1 MTIAEVLAMNEKQI
15 FDRKSI
21 LIKPADLSDTLCA
34 FANADGGTVAIGISD
49 KLRRIEGV
57 DYRSSQLNDILRT
70 PIDFCNPT
78 VPVTTE
84 MVACVNSEGKPDH
97 VLLMHVEASPMFH
110 ANQADEAFVRVGDKN
125 KKLDFNDRLTLMYAK
140 GVRYYEDEPVA
151 DATIDDLDMDFVRK
165 YCNRIGY
172 AKSPEEYVRENK
184 KFVTMKDGKEQVS
197 VAAILLFGK
206 NPQLFFPRAYI
217 RFIRYD
223 GTEALVGKDMNVIK
237 DKIFEGRI
245 LDQVEQAVEFIKIQ
259 MKEKT
264 YLGHD
269 GIFVTEEEYNEFIR
283 TEIVVNAATHRDY
296 GIRGTDIQIKMFD
309 DRLEVDS
316 PGTFA
321 GMVKKENIRY
331 THFSRNPKIAAFL
344 KDYGYVKEYG
354 EGVDRMC
361 RELAAIGLPEPVFN
375 NSTFILKTTVKSS
388 SYKMLSIENQKNVEI
403 DENHS
408 EKAGNIAES
417 EENRPLKEP
426 KVTDSGE
433 MWQNVAESKEN
444 RPLKE
449 TQVNESDKKL
459 PIKKSKVTDKD
470 KQCLEKVTVKEE
482 RRQIES
488 QKNAEIDEK
497 DSEKAWN
504 ISESEENRPLKEPKL
519 TDSGEMWQNIAESEE
534 NRPLKEP
541 QLSAK
546 DKRCLEK
553 VTVKEERRQIESQKN
568 AEIDENYSE
577 KARNISES
585 EENRPLKE
593 PKLTDSGEMWQ
604 NIAESEENRP
614 LKDTGASDSG
624 EKRPIEGQKV
634 TDSGEMLPI
643 KLSMESYTKAY
654 IDKDYT
660 EPTILCLNAIYDDIE
675 VNQVF
680 NSAYFMKILECS
692 DRVARRLLSK
702 LKEMNVVIEVT
713 GIGKGRGKGRGRGMY
728 RFKYEGEE

>member
-1 MTIAEVLAMNEKQI
+1 MTIEEVLAMNEKQI

-21 LIKPADLSDTLCA
+21 LIRPADLSDTLCA

-49 KLRRIEGV
+49 KNRRIEGV
-57 DYRSSQLNDILRT
+57 DNYQGQLNDILRV

-84 MVACVNSEGKPDH
+84 MVDCVNSKGKPDH
-97 VLLMHVEASPMFH
+97 VLLMHIEASPQFH

-151 DATIDDLDMDFVRK
+151 DATIDDLDLDFVGE
-165 YCNRIGY
+165 YCKRIGY

-245 LDQVEQAVEFIKIQ
+245 LEQVEQAVEFIKIQ

-296 GIRGTDIQIKMFD
+296 GIKGTDIQIKMFD

-344 KDYGYVKEYG
+344 K
-354 EGVDRMC
+354 
-361 RELAAIGLPEPVFN
+361 AIVGHPRI
-375 NSTFILKTTVKSS
+375 SHGI
-388 SYKMLSIENQKNVEI
+388 
-403 DENHS
+403 
-408 EKAGNIAES
+408 
-417 EENRPLKEP
+417 
-426 KVTDSGE
+426 
-433 MWQNVAESKEN
+433 
-444 RPLKE
+444 
-449 TQVNESDKKL
+449 
-459 PIKKSKVTDKD
+459 
-470 KQCLEKVTVKEE
+470 
-482 RRQIES
+482 RRS
-488 QKNAEIDEK
+488 
-497 DSEKAWN
+497 
-504 ISESEENRPLKEPKL
+504 PH
-519 TDSGEMWQNIAESEE
+519 
-534 NRPLKEP
+534 
-541 QLSAK
+541 
-546 DKRCLEK
+546 
-553 VTVKEERRQIESQKN
+553 
-568 AEIDENYSE
+568 
-577 KARNISES
+577 
-585 EENRPLKE
+585 
-593 PKLTDSGEMWQ
+593 
-604 NIAESEENRP
+604 
-614 LKDTGASDSG
+614 
-624 EKRPIEGQKV
+624 
-634 TDSGEMLPI
+634 
-643 KLSMESYTKAY
+643 
-654 IDKDYT
+654 
-660 EPTILCLNAIYDDIE
+660 
-675 VNQVF
+675 F
-680 NSAYFMKILECS
+680 
-692 DRVARRLLSK
+692 
-702 LKEMNVVIEVT
+702 
-713 GIGKGRGKGRGRGMY
+713 
-728 RFKYEGEE
+728 

>member
-1 MTIAEVLAMNEKQI
+1 MTIEEVLAINEKQI

-21 LIKPADLSDTLCA
+21 LIRPADLSDALCA

-49 KLRRIEGV
+49 KNRRIEGV
-57 DYRSSQLNDILRT
+57 DNYQGQLNDILRV

-78 VPVTTE
+78 VPVITE
-84 MVACVNSEGKPDH
+84 MVDCVNSKGKPDH
-97 VLLMHVEASPMFH
+97 VLLMHIEASPQFH

-151 DATIDDLDMDFVRK
+151 DATIDDLDLDFVGE
-165 YCNRIGY
+165 YCKRIGY

-245 LDQVEQAVEFIKIQ
+245 LEQVEQAVEFIKIQ

-269 GIFVTEEEYNEFIR
+269 GIFVTDEEYNEFIR

-296 GIRGTDIQIKMFD
+296 GIKGTDIQIKMFD

-361 RELAAIGLPEPVFN
+361 RELAAIGLPAPVFN

-388 SYKMLSIENQKNVEI
+388 SYKMLSTANQENAEK
-403 DENHS
+403 DEKHS
-408 EKAGNIAES
+408 YKAINIAEL
-417 EENRPLKEP
+417 EEKLPIKEP
-426 KVTDSGE
+426 KVTDSGAKLQKVSE
-433 MWQNVAESKEN
+433 LDEN

-449 TQVNESDKKL
+449 TQVSESDKKL
-459 PIKKSKVTDKD
+459 PIKEAKVTVKD
-470 KQCLEKVTVKEE
+470 EECPIEAQKVTVKDEERLEKVTDLDKKCPI
-482 RRQIES
+482 QS
-488 QKNAEIDEK
+488 Q
-497 DSEKAWN
+497 
-504 ISESEENRPLKEPKL
+504 
-519 TDSGEMWQNIAESEE
+519 
-534 NRPLKEP
+534 
-541 QLSAK
+541 
-546 DKRCLEK
+546 K
-553 VTVKEERRQIESQKN
+553 VTVKN
-568 AEIDENYSE
+568 GWN
-577 KARNISES
+577 
-585 EENRPLKE
+585 P
-593 PKLTDSGEMWQ
+593 
-604 NIAESEENRP
+604 
-614 LKDTGASDSG
+614 
-624 EKRPIEGQKV
+624 QKV
-634 TDSGEMLPI
+634 TVKDEECPIEAQKVTVKNGWDQGKVTVKDEECPIEAQKVTVKREERSIDMEKIVESLEKLPI
-643 KLSMESYTKAY
+643 KEADATESSKKLPIKESMVSESSEKLPIKISMGAYTDSY
-654 IDKDYT
+654 RDKGYS
-660 EPTILCLNAIYDDIE
+660 EPTILSLMTIYNDIE

-680 NSAYFMKILECS
+680 GSAYFMKILECS
-692 DRVARRLLSK
+692 ESTARRLLVK
-702 LKEMNVVIEVT
+702 LKEMNVVIEVA
-713 GIGKGRGKGRGRGMY
+713 GIGKGRGKGNGRGIY
-728 RFKYEGEE
+728 RFKYESEV

>member
-1 MTIAEVLAMNEKQI
+1 MTIEEVLAINEKQI

-21 LIKPADLSDTLCA
+21 LIRPADLSDTLCA

-49 KLRRIEGV
+49 KNRRIEGV
-57 DYRSSQLNDILRT
+57 DNYQGQLNDILRV

-84 MVACVNSEGKPDH
+84 MVDCVNSKGKPDH
-97 VLLMHVEASPMFH
+97 VLLMHIEASPQFH

-151 DATIDDLDMDFVRK
+151 DATIDDLDLDFVGE
-165 YCNRIGY
+165 YCKRIGY

-245 LDQVEQAVEFIKIQ
+245 LEQVEQAVEFIKIQ

-269 GIFVTEEEYNEFIR
+269 GIFVTDEEYNEFIR

-296 GIRGTDIQIKMFD
+296 GIKGTDIQIKMFD

-361 RELAAIGLPEPVFN
+361 RELAAIGLPAPVFN
-375 NSTFILKTTVKSS
+375 NSTFILKTIVKSS
-388 SYKMLSIENQKNVEI
+388 SYKMLLAENQENTKKDEKNS
-403 DENHS
+403 D
-408 EKAGNIAES
+408 KAINIAEP
-417 EENRPLKEP
+417 EEKLLIKEP
-426 KVTDSGE
+426 KVSDSRAKLQKVSE
-433 MWQNVAESKEN
+433 LDEN

-449 TQVNESDKKL
+449 TQVSESDKKL
-459 PIKKSKVTDKD
+459 TIK
-470 KQCLEKVTVKEE
+470 EAKVTVK
-482 RRQIES
+482 
-488 QKNAEIDEK
+488 DEK
-497 DSEKAWN
+497 CPIEDS
-504 ISESEENRPLKEPKL
+504 
-519 TDSGEMWQNIAESEE
+519 
-534 NRPLKEP
+534 
-541 QLSAK
+541 
-546 DKRCLEK
+546 K
-553 VTVKEERRQIESQKN
+553 V
-568 AEIDENYSE
+568 
-577 KARNISES
+577 
-585 EENRPLKE
+585 
-593 PKLTDSGEMWQ
+593 
-604 NIAESEENRP
+604 
-614 LKDTGASDSG
+614 SDSG
-624 EKRPIEGQKV
+624 EK
-634 TDSGEMLPI
+634 LPI
-643 KLSMESYTKAY
+643 KEPVASKSSEKLPIKESMVSGSFEKLPIKEADATESSKKLPIKESMVSGSFEKLPIKISIESYTQAY
-654 IDKDYT
+654 RNKNYNN
-660 EPTILCLNAIYDDIE
+660 PTIQNLKVIYDDIE

-680 NSAYFMKILECS
+680 GSTYLMKILECS
-692 DRVARRLLSK
+692 ERTARTLMGK
-702 LKEMNVVIEVT
+702 LKEMDVVVAV
-713 GIGKGRGKGRGRGMY
+713 IGKGRGKGQGKGIY
-728 RFKYEGEE
+728 RFKYESEV

>member
-1 MTIAEVLAMNEKQI
+1 MTIEEVLAINEKQI

-21 LIKPADLSDTLCA
+21 LIRPADLSDTLCA

-49 KLRRIEGV
+49 KNRRIEGV
-57 DYRSSQLNDILRT
+57 DNYQGQLNDILRV

-84 MVACVNSEGKPDH
+84 MVDCVNSKGKPDH
-97 VLLMHVEASPMFH
+97 VLLMHIEASPQFH

-151 DATIDDLDMDFVRK
+151 DATIDDLDLDFVSE
-165 YCNRIGY
+165 YCKRIGY
-172 AKSPEEYVRENK
+172 TKSPEEYVRENK

-245 LDQVEQAVEFIKIQ
+245 LEQVEQAVEFIKIQ

-296 GIRGTDIQIKMFD
+296 GIKGTDIQIKMFD

-361 RELAAIGLPEPVFN
+361 RELAAIGLPAPVFN
-375 NSTFILKTTVKSS
+375 NSTFILKTIVKSS
-388 SYKMLSIENQKNVEI
+388 SYKMLSTENQENAEK
-403 DENHS
+403 DERYSDKAINIS
-408 EKAGNIAES
+408 EP
-417 EENRPLKEP
+417 EEKLPIKEP
-426 KVTDSGE
+426 KVADSGAKLQKVSE
-433 MWQNVAESKEN
+433 LDEK

-449 TQVNESDKKL
+449 TPVSESDKKL
-459 PIKKSKVTDKD
+459 PIK
-470 KQCLEKVTVKEE
+470 EAKVTVK
-482 RRQIES
+482 
-488 QKNAEIDEK
+488 DEK
-497 DSEKAWN
+497 CPIEA
-504 ISESEENRPLKEPKL
+504 
-519 TDSGEMWQNIAESEE
+519 Q
-534 NRPLKEP
+534 
-541 QLSAK
+541 
-546 DKRCLEK
+546 K
-553 VTVKEERRQIESQKN
+553 VTVKREERSIDMEKIVESL
-568 AEIDENYSE
+568 E
-577 KARNISES
+577 K
-585 EENRPLKE
+585 
-593 PKLTDSGEMWQ
+593 
-604 NIAESEENRP
+604 
-614 LKDTGASDSG
+614 
-624 EKRPIEGQKV
+624 
-634 TDSGEMLPI
+634 LPI
-643 KLSMESYTKAY
+643 KEADATESSKKLPIKESMVSESSEKLPIKISMGAYTDSY
-654 IDKDYT
+654 RDKGYS
-660 EPTILCLNAIYDDIE
+660 EPTILSLMTIYNDIE

-680 NSAYFMKILECS
+680 GSAYFMKILECS
-692 DRVARRLLSK
+692 ESTARRLLAK
-702 LKEMNVVIEVT
+702 LKEMNVVIEVA
-713 GIGKGRGKGRGRGMY
+713 GIGKGRGKGNGRGIY
-728 RFKYEGEE
+728 RFKYEDEV

>member
-1 MTIAEVLAMNEKQI
+1 MTIAEILAMNEKQI

-49 KLRRIEGV
+49 KKRRIEGV
-57 DYRSSQLNDILRT
+57 DNYQGQLNDILRV

-78 VPVTTE
+78 VPVITE
-84 MVACVNSEGKPDH
+84 MVDCVNSKGKPDH
-97 VLLMHVEASPMFH
+97 VLLMHIEASPQFH

-151 DATIDDLDMDFVRK
+151 DATIDDLDLDFVRE
-165 YCNRIGY
+165 YCRRIGY
-172 AKSPEEYVRENK
+172 TKSPEEYVCENK
-184 KFVTMKDGKEQVS
+184 KFVTLKDGKEQVS

-223 GTEALVGKDMNVIK
+223 GTEAKVGKDMNVIK

-245 LDQVEQAVEFIKIQ
+245 LEQVEQAVEFIKIQ

-296 GIRGTDIQIKMFD
+296 GIKGTDIQIKMFD

-361 RELAAIGLPEPVFN
+361 KELAAIGLPAPVFN
-375 NSTFILKTTVKSS
+375 NSTFILKTTVTSS
-388 SYKMLSIENQKNVEI
+388 SYKQLSIENQKKAEI
-403 DENHS
+403 DEKHS
-408 EKAGNIAES
+408 DKAQNVAELEKNRPLKEPKVANLRENSQKIAES
-417 EENRPLKEP
+417 EENRPIKESDTTDSSKKLP
-426 KVTDSGE
+426 IKEAKVADSGEKCPIQAQKVTDSGE
-433 MWQNVAESKEN
+433 KLPIKDSKVSDSGEKCPIEDSKVSDSGEKLPIKESKVSESSEKL
-444 RPLKE
+444 PIKE
-449 TQVNESDKKL
+449 LQINESDKKL
-459 PIKKSKVTDKD
+459 PIKEPLV
-470 KQCLEKVTVKEE
+470 
-482 RRQIES
+482 
-488 QKNAEIDEK
+488 
-497 DSEKAWN
+497 
-504 ISESEENRPLKEPKL
+504 SES
-519 TDSGEMWQNIAESEE
+519 
-534 NRPLKEP
+534 
-541 QLSAK
+541 
-546 DKRCLEK
+546 DKK
-553 VTVKEERRQIESQKN
+553 
-568 AEIDENYSE
+568 
-577 KARNISES
+577 
-585 EENRPLKE
+585 
-593 PKLTDSGEMWQ
+593 
-604 NIAESEENRP
+604 
-614 LKDTGASDSG
+614 
-624 EKRPIEGQKV
+624 
-634 TDSGEMLPI
+634 LPI
-643 KLSMESYTKAY
+643 KEPLVSESDKKLPIKEPLVSESDKKLPIEEPTASKSSEKLPIKEPLVCKSDKKLPIEEKLPIKISVQSYTLAY
-654 IDKDYT
+654 RDKGYSH
-660 EPTILCLNAIYDDIE
+660 PTIQNLKAIYDDIE

-680 NSAYFMKILECS
+680 GSNYLVKILECS
-692 DRVARRLLSK
+692 ERTARGLLAK
-702 LKEMNVVIEVT
+702 LREMNVVITVT
-713 GIGKGRGKGRGRGMY
+713 GIGKGRGKGGARGIY
-728 RFKYEGEE
+728 RFKYENET

>member
-1 MTIAEVLAMNEKQI
+1 MTIEEVLAMNEKQI

-21 LIKPADLSDTLCA
+21 LIRPADLSDTLCA

-49 KLRRIEGV
+49 KNRRIEGV
-57 DYRSSQLNDILRT
+57 DNYQGQLNDILRV

-84 MVACVNSEGKPDH
+84 MVDCVNSKGKPDH
-97 VLLMHVEASPMFH
+97 VLLMHIEASPQFH

-151 DATIDDLDMDFVRK
+151 DATIDDLDLDFVRE
-165 YCNRIGY
+165 YCKRIGY

-245 LDQVEQAVEFIKIQ
+245 LEQVEQAVEFIKIQ

-269 GIFVTEEEYNEFIR
+269 GIFVTDEEYNEFIR

-296 GIRGTDIQIKMFD
+296 GIKGTDIQIKMFD

-361 RELAAIGLPEPVFN
+361 RELAAIGLPAPVFN
-375 NSTFILKTTVKSS
+375 NSTFILKTIVKSS
-388 SYKMLSIENQKNVEI
+388 SYKMLLAENQENTKKDEKNS
-403 DENHS
+403 D
-408 EKAGNIAES
+408 KAINIAEP
-417 EENRPLKEP
+417 EEKLLIKEP
-426 KVTDSGE
+426 KVSDSRAKLQKVSE
-433 MWQNVAESKEN
+433 LDEN

-449 TQVNESDKKL
+449 TQVSESDKKL
-459 PIKKSKVTDKD
+459 PIK
-470 KQCLEKVTVKEE
+470 EAKVTVK
-482 RRQIES
+482 
-488 QKNAEIDEK
+488 DEK
-497 DSEKAWN
+497 CPIEDS
-504 ISESEENRPLKEPKL
+504 
-519 TDSGEMWQNIAESEE
+519 
-534 NRPLKEP
+534 
-541 QLSAK
+541 
-546 DKRCLEK
+546 K
-553 VTVKEERRQIESQKN
+553 V
-568 AEIDENYSE
+568 
-577 KARNISES
+577 
-585 EENRPLKE
+585 
-593 PKLTDSGEMWQ
+593 
-604 NIAESEENRP
+604 
-614 LKDTGASDSG
+614 SDSG
-624 EKRPIEGQKV
+624 EK
-634 TDSGEMLPI
+634 LPI
-643 KLSMESYTKAY
+643 KEPVASKSSEKLPIKESMVSGSFEKLPIKEADATESSKKLPIKESMVSGSFEKLPIKISIESYTQAY
-654 IDKDYT
+654 RNKNYNN
-660 EPTILCLNAIYDDIE
+660 PTIQNLKVIYDDIE

-680 NSAYFMKILECS
+680 GSTYLMKILECS
-692 DRVARRLLSK
+692 ERTARTLMGK
-702 LKEMNVVIEVT
+702 LKEMDVVVAV
-713 GIGKGRGKGRGRGMY
+713 IGKGRGKGQGKGIY
-728 RFKYEGEE
+728 RFKYESEV